1 VDFSRFPQNLVLQ
14 VHPKSEGKSFDLEK
28 TYFRKVFPCV
38 EVTLVSEFHLI
49 WCLIAQESK
58 LGRKGRIL
66 DKKMCFQIPPV
77 GQSLTLPDKIRN
89 FQALSSP
96 NSDIVQPRVSVRCSC
111 TVLATVCYP
120 GVRLIP
126 FSFHCVHSF
135 EGITSTLLVSMFIT
149 FLKSFRV
156 GV

>member
-58 LGRKGRIL
+58 LGRKGWIL
-66 DKKMCFQIPPV
+66 NKKMCFQIPPV
-77 GQSLTLPDKIRN
+77 GQSLTLPDK
-89 FQALSSP
+89 
-96 NSDIVQPRVSVRCSC
+96 V
-111 TVLATVCYP
+111 
-120 GVRLIP
+120 
-126 FSFHCVHSF
+126 
-135 EGITSTLLVSMFIT
+135 
-149 FLKSFRV
+149 
-156 GV
+156 